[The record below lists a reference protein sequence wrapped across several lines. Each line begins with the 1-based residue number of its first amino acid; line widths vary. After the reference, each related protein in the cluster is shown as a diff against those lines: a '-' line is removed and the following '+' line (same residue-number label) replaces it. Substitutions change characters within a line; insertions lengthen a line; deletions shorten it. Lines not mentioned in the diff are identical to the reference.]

1 MSIADDTRPIDSSHP
16 DHSII
21 DAALQN
27 MQSDVIIIIMLIIIS
42 GLGVEYQVT

>member
-27 MQSDVIIIIMLIIIS
+27 MQSDVIIIIIS
-42 GLGVEYQVT
+42 GLGVKYQVT

>member
-1 MSIADDTRPIDSSHP
+1 MSIVDDTRPIDSSHP

-27 MQSDVIIIIMLIIIS
+27 MQSDVIIIIIIS
-42 GLGVEYQVT
+42 GLGVKYQVT